1 MAPAVG
7 VGYYYSL
14 GSNNYVQSASL
25 RHVSAVP
32 RALAHILL
40 DVCTWLCRRLN
51 LTSEELEKVEVQQ
64 MTELWTTYG
73 NDNNLTEIWFDGGA
87 LAYPRPPC
95 HALSALSNC
104 AGGGCRHR
112 Y

>member
-1 MAPAVG
+1 M
-7 VGYYYSL
+7 
-14 GSNNYVQSASL
+14 
-25 RHVSAVP
+25 
-32 RALAHILL
+32 AHILL
-40 DVCTWLCRRLN
+40 DVCTCRRLN